1 MREMHFPGRT
11 VRRETAPGKWCR
23 KGENMGKSIREFEI
37 MGISLPVYLLI
48 TALTGFVMLM
58 GWMPKGM
65 IGAFAVMMVFGGLF
79 NAVGNNLPIVK
90 TYLGGGAIV
99 CIFAA
104 AAMVTFGLI
113 PNAVVENVDTFMNT
127 TGFLNFYIAALI
139 TGSILGMNR
148 TLLLRA
154 AVRFLPVALCAMTM
168 AILAVGVVGMVMGY
182 GFSEAVM
189 YVAIPMM
196 GGGMGAG
203 VVPLSGMYAEA
214 LGQDSSIII
223 SRMIPA
229 STLGNVTAII
239 GAGLLAKLGEVKP
252 ALSGNGKLMRK
263 ETEDMKDSAML
274 PVGVQ
279 MMGIGMV
286 LALSFY
292 LIGTIIGK
300 LVPAIHTYAWMIIMV
315 ALSKALG
322 IIPSKFEQAAKQ
334 WSSFVMGNWTQALLV
349 GIGISMIDLVAVA
362 EAFSITY
369 LILVLVVV
377 GGVALGAGIGGY
389 LVGFY
394 PIESAITA
402 GLCTTN
408 MGGTGDIAVLSA
420 AHRMELLPFA
430 QISTR
435 ICGALILI
443 VASVLVKVLL

>member
-1 MREMHFPGRT
+1 MMEMHFPGRT

-48 TALTGFVMLM
+48 TALTGFVMAM

-113 PNAVVENVDTFMNT
+113 PDAVVENVDTFMNT

-274 PVGVQ
+274 PVSVQ

>member
-1 MREMHFPGRT
+1 MEHAAAKRL
-11 VRRETAPGKWCR
+11 
-23 KGENMGKSIREFEI
+23 EI
-37 MGISLPVYLLI
+37 MGMGIPVYAGICVLV
-48 TALTGFVMLM
+48 AGVMAM
-58 GWMPKGM
+58 GWMPGGM
-65 IGAFAVMMVFGGLF
+65 LGAFAVMMVLGGLF
-79 NAVGNNLPIVK
+79 HVTGNHLPIVK

-99 CIFAA
+99 CIFASA
-104 AAMVTFGLI
+104 GLVTAGLI
-113 PNAVVENVDTFMNT
+113 PEAVVKNVDSFMNT

-154 AVRFLPVALCAMTM
+154 AVRFLPVALCAMTF
-168 AILAVGVVGMVMGY
+168 AILLVGGAGMLLGY
-182 GFSEAVM
+182 GFSEAIM

-214 LGQDSSIII
+214 LGQDSAVII

-239 GAGLLAKLGEVKP
+239 GAGLLARLGQAKP
-252 ALSGNGKLMRK
+252 GLTGNGKLMRK
-263 ETEDMKDSAML
+263 NSEDMKEGKPL
-274 PVGVQ
+274 PTSVE
-279 MMGIGMV
+279 MMGTGMI
-286 LALSFY
+286 LSISFY
-292 LIGTIIGK
+292 LLGTVLGK

-315 ALSKALG
+315 AAAKAAG
-322 IIPSKFEQAAKQ
+322 IVPEKFEQAARQ
-334 WSSFVMGNWTQALLV
+334 WSGFVMGNWTQALLV
-349 GIGISMIDLVAVA
+349 GIGISMIDLSAVA
-362 EAFSITY
+362 AAFSIQY

-377 GGVALGAGIGGY
+377 GGVALGAGVGGY

-394 PIESAITA
+394 PIESSITA

-420 AHRMELLPFA
+420 AGRMELLPFA
-430 QISTR
+430 QIATR
-435 ICGALILI
+435 ICGGLILI

>member
-1 MREMHFPGRT
+1 M
-11 VRRETAPGKWCR
+11 
-23 KGENMGKSIREFEI
+23 GELKKFEI

-48 TALTGFVMLM
+48 TALVFVTMML

-79 NAVGNNLPIVK
+79 NTIGNHTPIVK

-99 CIFAA
+99 CIFASA
-104 AAMVTFGLI
+104 ALVTFGVI
-113 PNAVVENVDTFMNT
+113 PEAVIESVDGFMNT

-148 TLLLRA
+148 SLLLRA
-154 AVRFLPVALCAMTM
+154 AVRFLPVALCAMTF
-168 AILAVGVVGMVMGY
+168 AILAVGFVGMIMGY
-182 GFSEAVM
+182 GFADAVM

-214 LGQDSSIII
+214 LGQESSVLI

-229 STLGNVTAII
+229 STLGNVCAIV

-252 ALSGNGKLMRK
+252 GLTGNGKLMRK
-263 ETEDMKDSAML
+263 DVEEMTDSEML
-274 PVGVQ
+274 PTSVQ
-279 MMGIGMV
+279 MMGIGMI
-286 LALSFY
+286 LALCFY
-292 LIGTIIGK
+292 LVGTMINK
-300 LVPAIHTYAWMIIMV
+300 LVPSIHTYAWMIIAV
-315 ALSKALG
+315 AASKALG

-349 GIGISMIDLVAVA
+349 GIGISMIDLNAVA
-362 EAFSITY
+362 SAFSLTY
-369 LILVLVVV
+369 MILVLVVV
-377 GGVALGAGIGGY
+377 GGVALGAGVGGY

-394 PIESAITA
+394 PVESSITA

-420 AHRMELLPFA
+420 ARRMELLPFA
-430 QISTR
+430 QIATR

>member
-1 MREMHFPGRT
+1 M
-11 VRRETAPGKWCR
+11 
-23 KGENMGKSIREFEI
+23 GELKKFEI
-37 MGISLPVYLLI
+37 MGISLPVYLGI
-48 TALTGFVMLM
+48 TALLTLVMMM
-58 GWMPKGM
+58 GWMPSGM
-65 IGAFAVMMVFGGLF
+65 LGAFVVMMVFGGLF
-79 NAVGNNLPIVK
+79 NTIGNHTPIVK

-99 CIFAA
+99 CIFASA
-104 AAMVTFGLI
+104 ALVTFGVI
-113 PNAVVENVDTFMNT
+113 PEAVIQNVDEFMNT

-154 AVRFLPVALCAMTM
+154 AVRFLPVALCAMTF
-168 AILAVGVVGMVMGY
+168 AILAVGIVGMVMGY
-182 GFSEAVM
+182 GFSDAIM

-214 LGQDSSIII
+214 LGQDSSVII

-229 STLGNVTAII
+229 STLGNVCAIV

-252 ALSGNGKLMRK
+252 NLSGEGKLMRK
-263 ETEDMKDSAML
+263 DTGDMKDSVML
-274 PVGVQ
+274 PTSVQ
-279 MMGIGMV
+279 MMGIGMI

-292 LIGTIIGK
+292 LIGTIINK
-300 LVPAIHTYAWMIIMV
+300 FVPSIHTYAWMIISV
-315 ALSKALG
+315 AVSKALG
-322 IIPSKFEQAAKQ
+322 IIPGKFEQAAKQ

-349 GIGISMIDLVAVA
+349 GIGISMIDLNAVA
-362 EAFSITY
+362 SAFSLTY
-369 LILVLVVV
+369 MILVLVVV

-394 PIESAITA
+394 PIESSITA

-420 AHRMELLPFA
+420 SKRMELLPFA

>member
-1 MREMHFPGRT
+1 MEKAIKR
-11 VRRETAPGKWCR
+11 VD
-23 KGENMGKSIREFEI
+23 I
-37 MGISLPVYLLI
+37 MGIGIPVYVLI
-48 TALTGFVMLM
+48 CALVAGVMTM
-58 GWMPKGM
+58 GWMPGGM
-65 IGAFAVMMVFGGLF
+65 LGAFAVMMVLGGLF
-79 NAVGNNLPIVK
+79 HVIGNNLPFVK

-99 CIFAA
+99 CIFASA
-104 AAMVTFGLI
+104 GLVTAGLI
-113 PNAVVENVDTFMNT
+113 PETVVANVDGFMNT

-154 AVRFLPVALCAMTM
+154 AVRFLPVALCAMTF
-168 AILAVGVVGMVMGY
+168 AILLVGGAGAVLGY

-189 YVAIPMM
+189 YVAVPMM

-214 LGQDSSIII
+214 LGQDSAAII

-229 STLGNVTAII
+229 STLGNVTAIV
-239 GAGLLAKLGEVKP
+239 GAGLLAKLGQVKP
-252 ALSGNGKLMRK
+252 NLTGNGKLMRK
-263 ETEDMKDSAML
+263 TTEDMKEGKPL
-274 PVGVQ
+274 PVSVE
-279 MMGIGMV
+279 MMGIGMI
-286 LALSFY
+286 LSMSFY
-292 LIGTIIGK
+292 LLGTVLGR

-315 ALSKALG
+315 AAAKAAGLV
-322 IIPSKFEQAAKQ
+322 PEKFEQAARQ

-349 GIGISMIDLVAVA
+349 GIGISMIDLPAVA
-362 EAFSITY
+362 AAFSIQY
-369 LILVLVVV
+369 LILVAVVV
-377 GGVALGAGIGGY
+377 GGVALGAGVGGR

-394 PIESAITA
+394 PIESSITA

-420 AHRMELLPFA
+420 ANRMELLPFA

-435 ICGALILI
+435 ICGGLILI

>member
-1 MREMHFPGRT
+1 M
-11 VRRETAPGKWCR
+11 
-23 KGENMGKSIREFEI
+23 GELKKFEI

-48 TALTGFVMLM
+48 TALVFVTMML

-79 NAVGNNLPIVK
+79 NTIGNHTPIVK

-99 CIFAA
+99 CIFASA
-104 AAMVTFGLI
+104 ALVTFGVI
-113 PNAVVENVDTFMNT
+113 PEAVIESVDGFMNT

-148 TLLLRA
+148 SLLLRA
-154 AVRFLPVALCAMTM
+154 AVRFLPVALCAMTF
-168 AILAVGVVGMVMGY
+168 AILAVGFVGMIMGY
-182 GFSEAVM
+182 GFADAVM

-214 LGQDSSIII
+214 LGQESSVLI

-229 STLGNVTAII
+229 STLGNVCAIV

-252 ALSGNGKLMRK
+252 GLTGNGKLMRK
-263 ETEDMKDSAML
+263 DVEEMTDSEML
-274 PVGVQ
+274 PTSVQ
-279 MMGIGMV
+279 MMGIGMI
-286 LALSFY
+286 LALCFY
-292 LIGTIIGK
+292 LVGTMINK
-300 LVPAIHTYAWMIIMV
+300 LVPSIHTYAWMIIAV
-315 ALSKALG
+315 AASKALG

-334 WSSFVMGNWTQALLV
+334 WSGFVMGNWTQALLV
-349 GIGISMIDLVAVA
+349 GIGISMIDLNAVA
-362 EAFSITY
+362 SAFSLTY

-377 GGVALGAGIGGY
+377 GGVALGAGVGGY

-394 PIESAITA
+394 PVESSITA

-420 AHRMELLPFA
+420 ARRMELLPFA
-430 QISTR
+430 QIATR